1 MGIYSKYTTA
11 KISRLEKEVINM
23 PRQNG
28 TGPMGYGPG
37 TGRGMGPCGGGMAWG
52 RRAGGRGFG
61 WRRFWGYYPAPS
73 VNKKEEAEILNEE
86 AQILE
91 DELKAVKARLEEIK
105 NQK

>member
-1 MGIYSKYTTA
+1 
-11 KISRLEKEVINM
+11 M

-28 TGPMGYGPG
+28 TGPMGMGPMS
-37 TGRGMGPCGGGMAWG
+37 GRGMGPCGGGMTYG
-52 RRAGGRGFG
+52 RGRGGGRGFG

-73 VNKKEEAEILNEE
+73 VNKKEEVELLTEE
-86 AQILE
+86 TQILE